1 MGIESLTRIVEQSL
15 NEVDYEKLTALK
27 GKTIREQIIAL
38 VKFASKDY
46 VGSAET
52 ELQVMSDY
60 KDSEFFRKYVNYL
73 LGLTETTQEER
84 HLFAEEIQLKAE
96 DSAGNV
102 IFGMVEG
109 LDNINKQKILAQ
121 LSIAKM
127 HKAISIEDFFR
138 LYNLLVRIPYVDLK
152 ELVRYKEPF
161 YDVSGDTELLFATG
175 VLEMHTIDTKGGSNK
190 YVLSRLGEL
199 LLRWGMGIHL
209 ELEHG
214 KGTNVE
220 LDTLTAE
227 AIDEVVDHKVDDARP
242 KWEGDVLD
250 KVTEHPLSME
260 YDEKDEGIIMKKRKR

>member
-175 VLEMHTIDTKGGSNK
+175 G
-190 YVLSRLGEL
+190 
-199 LLRWGMGIHL
+199 
-209 ELEHG
+209 
-214 KGTNVE
+214 
-220 LDTLTAE
+220 
-227 AIDEVVDHKVDDARP
+227 
-242 KWEGDVLD
+242 
-250 KVTEHPLSME
+250 
-260 YDEKDEGIIMKKRKR
+260 